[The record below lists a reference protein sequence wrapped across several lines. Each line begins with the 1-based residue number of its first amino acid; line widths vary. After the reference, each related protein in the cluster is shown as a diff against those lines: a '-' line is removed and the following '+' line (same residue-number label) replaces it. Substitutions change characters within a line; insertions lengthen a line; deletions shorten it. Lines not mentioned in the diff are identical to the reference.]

1 MRMHNS
7 YMIFVS
13 ALFAV
18 VFVIM
23 ILSLVKHRKTCGH
36 LAAKFSGPT
45 GTVQWLRA
53 LVPFVILTCIDVALI
68 NLPDD
73 RTSSAPKKI
82 ELAVAQDLPSSL
94 PEMANNSPATGSEIN
109 KDKSS
114 ATNRQQALR

>member
-36 LAAKFSGPT
+36 LAGKFSGPT
-45 GTVQWLRA
+45 GSVQWLWA
-53 LVPFVILTCIDVALI
+53 LVPFAILACIDAALI

-73 RTSSAPKKI
+73 HTSSGPKKI
-82 ELAVAQDLPSSL
+82 ELAIAQDLQPSL
-94 PEMANNSPATGSEIN
+94 PELANDTPATGSEIN
-109 KDKSS
+109 KDKPS
-114 ATNRQQALR
+114 ATNRPEALR

>member
-1 MRMHNS
+1 MHNS

-13 ALFAV
+13 TLFVV

-23 ILSLVKHRKTCGH
+23 ILSLIQHRKTCSH

-45 GTVQWLRA
+45 GTVQWLWA
-53 LVPFVILTCIDVALI
+53 LVPFAILAFIDVTLI

-82 ELAVAQDLPSSL
+82 ELAIAQDLPSAL
-94 PEMANNSPATGSEIN
+94 PEMANNTPATGSEILN
-109 KDKSS
+109 HKSS
-114 ATNRQQALR
+114 SPNRPQALR

>member
-13 ALFAV
+13 TLFVV

-23 ILSLVKHRKTCGH
+23 IISLVKHRQICGH
-36 LAAKFSGPT
+36 SAAKFSGPT
-45 GTVQWLRA
+45 GTVQWLWA
-53 LVPFVILTCIDVALI
+53 LVPFVILACIDVALI

-82 ELAVAQDLPSSL
+82 ELAIAQELPYSL
-94 PEMANNSPATGSEIN
+94 PEIANNRPVSGFEMSKDLSSSP
-109 KDKSS
+109 
-114 ATNRQQALR
+114 NRQQALR

>member
-1 MRMHNS
+1 MHNS

-23 ILSLVKHRKTCGH
+23 ILSLVKHRRTCDH

-45 GTVQWLRA
+45 GTVQWLWA
-53 LVPFVILTCIDVALI
+53 LVPFVILACIDAALI

-82 ELAVAQDLPSSL
+82 ELAIAQDLPSSL
-94 PEMANNSPATGSEIN
+94 PEMANNTPATGSEIN

-114 ATNRQQALR
+114 STNRPQALR

>member
-1 MRMHNS
+1 MHNS

-13 ALFAV
+13 TLFAV

-23 ILSLVKHRKTCGH
+23 IFSLVKHRKACGP

-45 GTVQWLRA
+45 GTVQWLWA
-53 LVPFVILTCIDVALI
+53 LVPFVILACIDVALI

-73 RTSSAPKKI
+73 RTSSAPKKM
-82 ELAVAQDLPSSL
+82 ELAIAQDLPSSL
-94 PEMANNSPATGSEIN
+94 PEMANDTHATGSVVN
-109 KDKSS
+109 KDLAS

>member
-13 ALFAV
+13 TLFAV

-23 ILSLVKHRKTCGH
+23 FFSLVKHRKTYGD

-45 GTVQWLRA
+45 GTVQWLWA
-53 LVPFVILTCIDVALI
+53 LVPFGILACIDVALI

-73 RTSSAPKKI
+73 RTSTALNKI
-82 ELAVAQDLPSSL
+82 ELAIAQDLPSTL
-94 PEMANNSPATGSEIN
+94 PEIANDTPATGSEMN
-109 KDKSS
+109 KDS